1 MLFSAGS
8 GSTEKWM
15 VLSSWAM
22 KHKEGM
28 WMWHTSYSLKG
39 TSDMER
45 DAVTYKIAVQD
56 CVTTKKTQQECWLGI
71 SLWKG

>member
-39 TSDMER
+39 ISDMER
-45 DAVTYKIAVQD
+45 DAVTYKIAV
-56 CVTTKKTQQECWLGI
+56 
-71 SLWKG
+71 